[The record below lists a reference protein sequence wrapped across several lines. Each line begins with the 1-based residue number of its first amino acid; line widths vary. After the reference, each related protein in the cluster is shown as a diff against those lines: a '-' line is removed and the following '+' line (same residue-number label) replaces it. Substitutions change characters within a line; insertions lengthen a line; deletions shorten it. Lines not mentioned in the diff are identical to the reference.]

1 MTQQHNDLPLEW
13 WADNLHALDSEIA
26 RLALLCQVRI
36 LAPGTIERVLSRD
49 ASVCGKDNP
58 IAFAKL
64 HDMLMMHFAI
74 REKSV
79 DSIGQVQTAQVEA
92 YVIDRLKKR
101 YADLLAL

>member
-1 MTQQHNDLPLEW
+1 MSKPRNDLPPEW
-13 WADNLHALDSEIA
+13 WAENLQALDSEIA

-36 LAPGTIERVLSRD
+36 LAPGTVERVLSRD

-64 HDMLMMHFAI
+64 HDLLLMHFAI
-74 REKSV
+74 REKSA
-79 DSIGQVQTAQVEA
+79 DSVGQVQTAQIEA

-101 YADLLAL
+101 YADLLAQ

>member
-1 MTQQHNDLPLEW
+1 MTQYRNDLPLEW

-36 LAPGTIERVLSRD
+36 LAPGAVERVLSRD
-49 ASVCGKDNP
+49 TSVCGKDNA

-74 REKSV
+74 REKTA
-79 DSIGQVQTAQVEA
+79 DSIGQARATQVEA

-101 YADLLAL
+101 YADLLAP

>member
-1 MTQQHNDLPLEW
+1 MTQQRNDLPLEW

-36 LAPGTIERVLSRD
+36 LAPGAVERVLNRD
-49 ASVCGKDNP
+49 TSVCGRDNA

-64 HDMLMMHFAI
+64 RDMLMLHFAI
-74 REKSV
+74 WERSAG
-79 DSIGQVQTAQVEA
+79 SIGELQTARVEA

>member
-1 MTQQHNDLPLEW
+1 MSQYRNDLPLEW
-13 WADNLHALDSEIA
+13 WAENLHALDTEIA

-36 LAPGTIERVLSRD
+36 LAPGAVERVLSRD
-49 ASVCGKDNP
+49 TSVCGKDNV

-74 REKSV
+74 LEKSA
-79 DSIGQVQTAQVEA
+79 DSIGQLQTARVEA